1 MGLGLDKF
9 CCIDSNDLIEKEQ
22 QNSGFNSQNPF
33 TTLDSEYSRIIINN
47 SMRQKSLPSNEINFV
62 PSRKVKPLK
71 SLSNLP
77 IGTVNIIRKQVGD
90 PNINYTVIKALG
102 HGSFGHVFKVVHKI
116 TGNIRSIKVIPKNN
130 LRPGFTKD
138 EIIQEINI
146 LKSLD
151 HPHIIKM
158 FEFYV
163 DDNNYYLVN
172 EFCSEGDLNE
182 KLHKIKFF
190 SENVAKLLMF
200 QIFNAVR
207 YLHSKKVIHGDLKL
221 ENIMVDSI
229 LEDEKLNQKHE
240 RKKSFASVIRDDSK
254 EIDLILNNR
263 DKKNININS
272 LLTIEEE
279 ERNIKH
285 TKTDL
290 KLIKKKD
297 FVLNKRTENIG
308 MQKVEIKNYELK
320 LIDFGCSKMFTT
332 YKKNFE
338 DTIGTLVYC
347 SPEVLLNNYN
357 EKCDIW
363 SCGII
368 FYLLLSG
375 KFPYFGKTENDV
387 VEKILSQKVEFNFP
401 IFDQISSEAKDLI
414 KKCLIYDKNKRI
426 SAVEALKHPFF
437 ANIDLNNIYHEK
449 IDLKEVLSSLKYFSK
464 HSKFYQVVLAFLSH
478 NYAEKTQ
485 LDKLK
490 KIFYK
495 IDTNLDGKLS
505 KEELMNAYKIA
516 GIKINKNQLDKIIN
530 SMDYDNN
537 GYIEYEEFIRA
548 TIPKENLFTD
558 VNLKTAFELFD
569 LDKNGSISL
578 NEIKEV
584 LGIKKNDDDKVIEEL
599 MNEVQRTGNQEIT
612 FSQFKESMLN
622 YAKQDIFNLSIKA
635 DDDGNNNDNSIIDG
649 DSKN

>member
-1 MGLGLDKF
+1 MGVALEKL
-9 CCIDSNDLIEKEQ
+9 CCIEPKELIEKEQ
-22 QNSGFNSQNPF
+22 QNYSIKETNQFNIYDFDIQQKV
-33 TTLDSEYSRIIINN
+33 IISN
-47 SMRQKSLPSNEINFV
+47 SLRQKSLPLNEINF
-62 PSRKVKPLK
+62 SISNRKNKPLK

-77 IGTVNIIRKQVGD
+77 IGTVNVIRKQIGD

-130 LRPGFTKD
+130 IKTGITKD

-146 LKSLD
+146 IKSLD

-158 FEFYV
+158 FEFYI
-163 DDNNYYLVN
+163 DENNYYLVN

-182 KLHKIKFF
+182 KMHKIKFV
-190 SENVAKLLMF
+190 SEYICKLLMF

-221 ENIMVDSI
+221 ENIMVDFI
-229 LEDEKLNQKHE
+229 LEDQNLKNDTPLHE
-240 RKKSFASVIRDDSK
+240 RKKSFTSVIKNDSK
-254 EIDLILNNR
+254 EIDDYISKHDFIKSYTTEETCDTIDKVKNSTIYDKNEKDLKNN
-263 DKKNININS
+263 NN
-272 LLTIEEE
+272 
-279 ERNIKH
+279 NIKI
-285 TKTDL
+285 
-290 KLIKKKD
+290 IKN
-297 FVLNKRTENIG
+297 L
-308 MQKVEIKNYELK
+308 KNYELK

-332 YKKNFE
+332 YKRNFE
-338 DTIGTLVYC
+338 DTIGTVVYC

-375 KFPYFGKTENDV
+375 NFPFSGKTENEII
-387 VEKILSQKVEFNFP
+387 EKILNPKIEFNLP
-401 IFDQISSEAKDLI
+401 IFNNISEEAKDLI

-426 SAVEALKHPFF
+426 SAEEALTHPFF
-437 ANIDLNNIYHEK
+437 SNIDPNNLYNENIEIK
-449 IDLKEVLSSLKYFSK
+449 QVLFSLKNFSK

-478 NYAEKTQ
+478 NYAEKGE
-485 LDKLK
+485 LEKLK

-505 KEELMNAYKIA
+505 KEELMNAYKLS
-516 GIKINKNQLDKIIN
+516 GIKIKKSQLDKIIN
-530 SMDYDNN
+530 SMDFDNN

-558 VNLKTAFELFD
+558 INLKTAFDMFD

-578 NEIKEV
+578 SEIKEV
-584 LGIKKNDDDKVIEEL
+584 LGIKKNDDDKVIQEL
-599 MNEVQRTGNQEIT
+599 MNEVHRTGNEEIT
-612 FSQFKESMLN
+612 FEQFKESMLN
-622 YAKQDIFNLSIKA
+622 YAKEDIFNLSIKPEE
-635 DDDGNNNDNSIIDG
+635 DEIEDEKILN
-649 DSKN
+649 

>member
-1 MGLGLDKF
+1 MGVALEKL
-9 CCIDSNDLIEKEQ
+9 CCIEPKELIEKEQ
-22 QNSGFNSQNPF
+22 QNYSIKETNQFNIYDFDIQQKV
-33 TTLDSEYSRIIINN
+33 IISN
-47 SMRQKSLPSNEINFV
+47 SLRQKSLPLNEINF
-62 PSRKVKPLK
+62 SISNRKNKPLK

-77 IGTVNIIRKQVGD
+77 IGTVNVIRKQIGD

-130 LRPGFTKD
+130 IKTGITKD

-146 LKSLD
+146 IKSLD

-158 FEFYV
+158 FEFYI
-163 DDNNYYLVN
+163 DENNYYLVN

-182 KLHKIKFF
+182 KMHKIKFV
-190 SENVAKLLMF
+190 SEYICKLLMF

-221 ENIMVDSI
+221 ENIMVDFI
-229 LEDEKLNQKHE
+229 LEEQNLKNDTPLHE
-240 RKKSFASVIRDDSK
+240 RKKSFTSVIKNDSK
-254 EIDLILNNR
+254 EIDDYISKHDFIKSYTTEETCDTIDKVKNSTIYDKNEKDLKNN
-263 DKKNININS
+263 NN
-272 LLTIEEE
+272 
-279 ERNIKH
+279 NIKI
-285 TKTDL
+285 
-290 KLIKKKD
+290 IKN
-297 FVLNKRTENIG
+297 L
-308 MQKVEIKNYELK
+308 KNYELK

-332 YKKNFE
+332 YKRNFE

-375 KFPYFGKTENDV
+375 NFPFSGKTENEII
-387 VEKILSQKVEFNFP
+387 EKILNPKIEFNLP
-401 IFDQISSEAKDLI
+401 IFNNISEEAKDLI

-426 SAVEALKHPFF
+426 SAEEALTHPFF
-437 ANIDLNNIYHEK
+437 SNIDPNNLYNENIEIK
-449 IDLKEVLSSLKYFSK
+449 QVLFSLKNFSK

-478 NYAEKTQ
+478 NYAEKGE
-485 LDKLK
+485 LEKLK

-505 KEELMNAYKIA
+505 KEELMNAYKLS
-516 GIKINKNQLDKIIN
+516 GIKIKKSQLDKIIN
-530 SMDYDNN
+530 SMDFDNN

-558 VNLKTAFELFD
+558 INLKTAFDMFD

-578 NEIKEV
+578 SEIKEV
-584 LGIKKNDDDKVIEEL
+584 LGIKKNDDDKVIQEL
-599 MNEVQRTGNQEIT
+599 MNEVHRTGNEEIT
-612 FSQFKESMLN
+612 FEQFKESMLN
-622 YAKQDIFNLSIKA
+622 YAKEDIFNLSIKPEE
-635 DDDGNNNDNSIIDG
+635 DEIEDEKILN
-649 DSKN
+649 

>member
-1 MGLGLDKF
+1 MGLSMDKF
-9 CCIDSNDLIEKEQ
+9 CCIDSSDLLLKQ
-22 QNSGFNSQNPF
+22 QQISSLTESSIP
-33 TTLDSEYSRIIINN
+33 TENN
-47 SMRQKSLPSNEINFV
+47 FYNNFIRSNTPPRKSLPSNEINFQ
-62 PSRKVKPLK
+62 PLYKIKPLK

-77 IGTVNIIRKQVGD
+77 IGPSNIIRKQIGD
-90 PNINYTVIKALG
+90 PNINYSILKALG
-102 HGSFGHVFKVVHKI
+102 HGSFGHVFKVVHKK

-130 LRPGFTKD
+130 LKPGFTKD

-172 EFCSEGDLNE
+172 EFCSEGDLGE
-182 KLHKIKFF
+182 KLGKIKYFT
-190 SENVAKLLMF
+190 ENVTKLLMF
-200 QIFNAVR
+200 QIFNAVW
-207 YLHSKKVIHGDLKL
+207 YLHSNKVIHGDLKV

-229 LEDEKLNQKHE
+229 LEDEKIINHGDKIE
-240 RKKSFASVIRDDSK
+240 RKKSFATVIRDDSK
-254 EIDLILNNR
+254 EIDLWLNKEQNLVDNIKNTSYNLIR
-263 DKKNININS
+263 KSLTNINKIEKKKNN
-272 LLTIEEE
+272 
-279 ERNIKH
+279 
-285 TKTDL
+285 
-290 KLIKKKD
+290 
-297 FVLNKRTENIG
+297 LNLN
-308 MQKVEIKNYELK
+308 MDKVEIKNFELK

-357 EKCDIW
+357 EKCDLW

-368 FYLLLSG
+368 LYLLLTG
-375 KFPYFGKTENDV
+375 KFPFFGKTENEII
-387 VEKILSQKVEFNFP
+387 EKILNQKIEFNDE
-401 IFDQISSEAKDLI
+401 IFEKISDEAKDLI
-414 KKCLIYDKNKRI
+414 KKCLIHDKNKRI

-478 NYAEKTQ
+478 NYAEKSQ

-516 GIKINKNQLDKIIN
+516 GIRINKNQLDKIIK
-530 SMDYDNN
+530 SMDFDNN

-558 VNLKTAFELFD
+558 VNLKTAFDMFD

-578 NEIKEV
+578 SEIKEV

-599 MNEVQRTGNQEIT
+599 MNEVQRTGNQEIN
-612 FSQFKESMLN
+612 FQQFKESMLN
-622 YAKQDIFNLSIKA
+622 YAKQDIFNLSIKT
-635 DDDGNNNDNSIIDG
+635 DDDENNNEYLNNDK
-649 DSKN
+649 DSNN

>member
-1 MGLGLDKF
+1 MGLAIDKF
-9 CCIDSNDLIEKEQ
+9 CCIDSTDLLQKEQ
-22 QNSGFNSQNPF
+22 QNSSLTERSIQPENTFYNNFILSNS
-33 TTLDSEYSRIIINN
+33 LR
-47 SMRQKSLPSNEINFV
+47 RKSLPSNEINFQ
-62 PSRKVKPLK
+62 PIRKNIPLK

-77 IGTVNIIRKQVGD
+77 IGTSNIIRKQIGD
-90 PNINYTVIKALG
+90 PNINYSILKALG
-102 HGSFGHVFKVVHKI
+102 HGSFGHVFKVVHKV

-130 LRPGFTKD
+130 LKPGFTKD

-163 DDNNYYLVN
+163 DENNYYLVN
-172 EFCSEGDLNE
+172 EFCSEGDLGE
-182 KLHKIKFF
+182 KLVKIKFF
-190 SENVAKLLMF
+190 TENVTKLLMF
-200 QIFNAVR
+200 QIFNAVW
-207 YLHSKKVIHGDLKL
+207 YLHSNKVIHGDLKV
-221 ENIMVDSI
+221 ENIMVDSL
-229 LEDEKLNQKHE
+229 LEDEKIINHSKHE
-240 RKKSFASVIRDDSK
+240 RKKSFATVIKDDSK
-254 EIDLILNNR
+254 EIDLWLNKEKTLFNEIPNNTFNLIR
-263 DKKNININS
+263 KSLTNNNKIEKKNY
-272 LLTIEEE
+272 
-279 ERNIKH
+279 
-285 TKTDL
+285 
-290 KLIKKKD
+290 
-297 FVLNKRTENIG
+297 LNLR
-308 MQKVEIKNYELK
+308 MDKVEIKNFELK

-357 EKCDIW
+357 EKCDLW

-368 FYLLLSG
+368 LYLLLTG
-375 KFPYFGKTENDV
+375 KFPFYGKTENEII
-387 VEKILSQKVEFNFP
+387 EKILNQKIEFNEE
-401 IFDQISSEAKDLI
+401 IFDKISPEAKDLI
-414 KKCLIYDKNKRI
+414 QKCLIHDKNKRI
-426 SAVEALKHPFF
+426 SASEALKHPFF

>member
-1 MGLGLDKF
+1 MGLAIDKF
-9 CCIDSNDLIEKEQ
+9 CCIDSTDLLQKEQ
-22 QNSGFNSQNPF
+22 QNSSLTERSIQPENTFYNNFILSNS
-33 TTLDSEYSRIIINN
+33 LR
-47 SMRQKSLPSNEINFV
+47 RKSLPSNEINFQ
-62 PSRKVKPLK
+62 PIRKNIPLK

-77 IGTVNIIRKQVGD
+77 IGTSNIIRKQIGD
-90 PNINYTVIKALG
+90 PNINYSILKALG
-102 HGSFGHVFKVVHKI
+102 HGSFGHVFKVVHKV

-130 LRPGFTKD
+130 LKPGFTKD

-163 DDNNYYLVN
+163 DENNYYLVN
-172 EFCSEGDLNE
+172 EFCSEGDLGE
-182 KLHKIKFF
+182 KLVKIKFF
-190 SENVAKLLMF
+190 TENVTKLLMF
-200 QIFNAVR
+200 QIFNAVW
-207 YLHSKKVIHGDLKL
+207 YLHSNKVIHGDLKV
-221 ENIMVDSI
+221 ENIMVDSL
-229 LEDEKLNQKHE
+229 LEDEKIINHSKHE
-240 RKKSFASVIRDDSK
+240 RKKSFATVIKDDSK
-254 EIDLILNNR
+254 EIDLWLNKEKTFFNEIPNNTFNLIR
-263 DKKNININS
+263 KSLTNNNKIEKKNY
-272 LLTIEEE
+272 
-279 ERNIKH
+279 
-285 TKTDL
+285 
-290 KLIKKKD
+290 
-297 FVLNKRTENIG
+297 LNLR
-308 MQKVEIKNYELK
+308 MDKVEIKNFELK

-357 EKCDIW
+357 EKCDLW

-368 FYLLLSG
+368 LYLLLTG
-375 KFPYFGKTENDV
+375 KFPFYGKTENEII
-387 VEKILSQKVEFNFP
+387 EKILNQKIEFNEE
-401 IFDQISSEAKDLI
+401 IFDKISPEAKDLI
-414 KKCLIYDKNKRI
+414 QKCLIHDKNKRI
-426 SAVEALKHPFF
+426 SASEALKHPFF

>member
-1 MGLGLDKF
+1 MGLSMDKF
-9 CCIDSNDLIEKEQ
+9 CCIDSSDLLHKEQ
-22 QNSGFNSQNPF
+22 QISSLTESSIPTENNFYNNFIRSNSPP
-33 TTLDSEYSRIIINN
+33 R
-47 SMRQKSLPSNEINFV
+47 KSLPSNEINFQ
-62 PSRKVKPLK
+62 PLYKIKPLK

-77 IGTVNIIRKQVGD
+77 IGTSNIIRKQIGD
-90 PNINYTVIKALG
+90 PNINYSILKALG
-102 HGSFGHVFKVVHKI
+102 HGSFGHVFKVVHKK

-130 LRPGFTKD
+130 LKPGFTKD

-172 EFCSEGDLNE
+172 EFCSEGDLGE
-182 KLHKIKFF
+182 KLGKIKYFT
-190 SENVAKLLMF
+190 ENVTKLLMF
-200 QIFNAVR
+200 QIFNAVW
-207 YLHSKKVIHGDLKL
+207 YLHSNKVIHGDLKV

-229 LEDEKLNQKHE
+229 LDDEKIINHGNKIE
-240 RKKSFASVIRDDSK
+240 RKKSFATVIRDDSK
-254 EIDLILNNR
+254 EIDLWLNKEQNLVDNIKNTSNNLIR
-263 DKKNININS
+263 KSLTNINKIEKKNN
-272 LLTIEEE
+272 
-279 ERNIKH
+279 
-285 TKTDL
+285 
-290 KLIKKKD
+290 
-297 FVLNKRTENIG
+297 LNLS
-308 MQKVEIKNYELK
+308 MDKVEIKNFELK

-357 EKCDIW
+357 EKCDLW

-368 FYLLLSG
+368 LYLFLTG
-375 KFPYFGKTENDV
+375 KFPFFGKTENEII
-387 VEKILSQKVEFNFP
+387 EKILNQKIEFNDE
-401 IFDQISSEAKDLI
+401 IFEKISDEAKDLI
-414 KKCLIYDKNKRI
+414 KKCLIHDKNKRI

-495 IDTNLDGKLS
+495 IDSNLDGKLS

-516 GIKINKNQLDKIIN
+516 GIRINKNQLDKIIK
-530 SMDYDNN
+530 SMDFDNN

-558 VNLKTAFELFD
+558 INLKTAFDMFD
-569 LDKNGSISL
+569 LNKNGSISL
-578 NEIKEV
+578 SEIKEV
-584 LGIKKNDDDKVIEEL
+584 LGINKNDDDKVIQEL
-599 MNEVQRTGNQEIT
+599 MNEVHRTGNEEIT
-612 FSQFKESMLN
+612 FEQFKESMLN
-622 YAKQDIFNLSIKA
+622 YAKEDIFNLSIKPEE
-635 DDDGNNNDNSIIDG
+635 DEIEDEKILN
-649 DSKN
+649 

>member
-47 SMRQKSLPSNEINFV
+47 SMRQKSLPSNEINFI
-62 PSRKVKPLK
+62 PSKKVKPLK

-426 SAVEALKHPFF
+426 SAEEALNHEFF
-437 ANIDLNNIYHEK
+437 SNIDLNNIYQEK

-478 NYAEKTQ
+478 NYAEKSQ
-485 LDKLK
+485 LEKLK

-495 IDTNLDGKLS
+495 IDKNLDGKLS
-505 KEELMNAYKIA
+505 KEELMSAYKTA
-516 GIKINKNQLDKIIN
+516 GIKIKKHQLERIIQ
-530 SMDYDNN
+530 SMDFDNN

-548 TIPKENLFTD
+548 TISKENLFTD
-558 VNLKTAFELFD
+558 INLKTAFDMFD

-599 MNEVQRTGNQEIT
+599 MNEVQRTGNEEIT
-612 FSQFKESMLN
+612 FEQFKESMLN
-622 YAKQDIFNLSIKA
+622 YAQQDMFNLTIKP
-635 DDDGNNNDNSIIDG
+635 DEDIQDKISEEDIE
-649 DSKN
+649 

>member
-1 MGLGLDKF
+1 MGVSLEKL
-9 CCIDSNDLIEKEQ
+9 CCIEPKELIEKEQ
-22 QNSGFNSQNPF
+22 QNYSIKETNQFNIYDFDIQQKV
-33 TTLDSEYSRIIINN
+33 IISN
-47 SMRQKSLPSNEINFV
+47 SLRQKSLPLNEINF
-62 PSRKVKPLK
+62 SISNRKNKPLK

-77 IGTVNIIRKQVGD
+77 IGTVNVIRKQIGD

-130 LRPGFTKD
+130 IKTGITKD

-146 LKSLD
+146 IKSLD

-158 FEFYV
+158 FEFYI
-163 DDNNYYLVN
+163 DENNYYLVN

-182 KLHKIKFF
+182 KMHKIKFV
-190 SENVAKLLMF
+190 SEYICKLLMF

-221 ENIMVDSI
+221 ENIMVDFI
-229 LEDEKLNQKHE
+229 LEDQNLKNDTPLHE
-240 RKKSFASVIRDDSK
+240 RKKSFTSVIKNDSK
-254 EIDLILNNR
+254 EIDDYISKHDFIKSYTTEETCDTIDKVKNSTIYDKNEKDLKNN
-263 DKKNININS
+263 NN
-272 LLTIEEE
+272 
-279 ERNIKH
+279 NIKI
-285 TKTDL
+285 
-290 KLIKKKD
+290 IKN
-297 FVLNKRTENIG
+297 L
-308 MQKVEIKNYELK
+308 KNYELK

-332 YKKNFE
+332 YKRNFE

-375 KFPYFGKTENDV
+375 NFPFSGKTENEII
-387 VEKILSQKVEFNFP
+387 EKILNPKIEFNLP
-401 IFDQISSEAKDLI
+401 IFNNISEEAKDLI

-426 SAVEALKHPFF
+426 SAEEALTHPFF
-437 ANIDLNNIYHEK
+437 SNIDPNNLYNENIEIK
-449 IDLKEVLSSLKYFSK
+449 QVLFSLKNFSK

-478 NYAEKTQ
+478 NYAEKGE
-485 LDKLK
+485 LEKLK

-495 IDTNLDGKLS
+495 IDNNLDGKLS
-505 KEELMNAYKIA
+505 KEELMNAYKLS
-516 GIKINKNQLDKIIN
+516 GIKIKKSQLDKIIN
-530 SMDYDNN
+530 SMDFDNN

-558 VNLKTAFELFD
+558 INLKTAFDMFD

-578 NEIKEV
+578 SEIKEV
-584 LGIKKNDDDKVIEEL
+584 LGIKKNDDDKVIQEL
-599 MNEVQRTGNQEIT
+599 MNEVHRTGNEEIT
-612 FSQFKESMLN
+612 FEQFKESMLN
-622 YAKQDIFNLSIKA
+622 YAKEDIFNLSIKPEE
-635 DDDGNNNDNSIIDG
+635 DEIEDEKILN
-649 DSKN
+649 

>member
-1 MGLGLDKF
+1 MGLAIDKF
-9 CCIDSNDLIEKEQ
+9 CCIDSTDLLQKEQ
-22 QNSGFNSQNPF
+22 QNSSLTERSIPPENTFYNNFILSNS
-33 TTLDSEYSRIIINN
+33 LR
-47 SMRQKSLPSNEINFV
+47 RKSLPSNEINFQ
-62 PSRKVKPLK
+62 PIRKNIPLK

-77 IGTVNIIRKQVGD
+77 IGTSNIIRKQIGD
-90 PNINYTVIKALG
+90 PNINYSILKALG
-102 HGSFGHVFKVVHKI
+102 HGSFGHVFKVVHKV

-130 LRPGFTKD
+130 LKPGFTKD

-163 DDNNYYLVN
+163 DENNYYLVN
-172 EFCSEGDLNE
+172 EFCSEGDLGE
-182 KLHKIKFF
+182 KLVKIKFF
-190 SENVAKLLMF
+190 TENVTKLLMF
-200 QIFNAVR
+200 QIFNAVW
-207 YLHSKKVIHGDLKL
+207 YLHSNKVIHGDLKV
-221 ENIMVDSI
+221 ENIMVDSL
-229 LEDEKLNQKHE
+229 LEDEKIINHSKHE
-240 RKKSFASVIRDDSK
+240 RKKSFATVIKDDSK
-254 EIDLILNNR
+254 EIDLWLNKEKTLFNEIPNNSFNLIR
-263 DKKNININS
+263 KSLTNNNKIEKKNY
-272 LLTIEEE
+272 
-279 ERNIKH
+279 
-285 TKTDL
+285 
-290 KLIKKKD
+290 
-297 FVLNKRTENIG
+297 LNLR
-308 MQKVEIKNYELK
+308 MDKVEIKNFELK

-357 EKCDIW
+357 EKCDLW

-368 FYLLLSG
+368 LYLLLTG
-375 KFPYFGKTENDV
+375 KFPFYGKTENEII
-387 VEKILSQKVEFNFP
+387 EKILNQKIEFNEE
-401 IFDQISSEAKDLI
+401 IFDKISPEAKDLI
-414 KKCLIYDKNKRI
+414 QKCLIHDKNKRI
-426 SAVEALKHPFF
+426 SASEALKHPFF

>member
-1 MGLGLDKF
+1 MGLAIDKF
-9 CCIDSNDLIEKEQ
+9 CCIDSTDLLQKEQ
-22 QNSGFNSQNPF
+22 QNSSLTERSIQPENTFYNNFILSNS
-33 TTLDSEYSRIIINN
+33 LR
-47 SMRQKSLPSNEINFV
+47 RKSLPSNEINFQ
-62 PSRKVKPLK
+62 PIRKNIPLK

-77 IGTVNIIRKQVGD
+77 IGTSNIIRKKIGD
-90 PNINYTVIKALG
+90 PNINYSILKALG
-102 HGSFGHVFKVVHKI
+102 HGSFGHVFKVVHKV

-130 LRPGFTKD
+130 LKPGFTKD

-163 DDNNYYLVN
+163 DENNYYLVN
-172 EFCSEGDLNE
+172 EFCSEGDLGE
-182 KLHKIKFF
+182 KLVKIKFF
-190 SENVAKLLMF
+190 TENVTKLLMF
-200 QIFNAVR
+200 QIFNAVW
-207 YLHSKKVIHGDLKL
+207 YLHSNKVIHGDLKV
-221 ENIMVDSI
+221 ENIMVDSL
-229 LEDEKLNQKHE
+229 LEDEKIINHSKHE
-240 RKKSFASVIRDDSK
+240 RKKSFSTVIKDDSK
-254 EIDLILNNR
+254 EIDLWLNKEKTFFNEIPNNTFNLIR
-263 DKKNININS
+263 KSLTNNNKIEKKNY
-272 LLTIEEE
+272 
-279 ERNIKH
+279 
-285 TKTDL
+285 
-290 KLIKKKD
+290 
-297 FVLNKRTENIG
+297 LNLR
-308 MQKVEIKNYELK
+308 MDKVEIKNFELK

-357 EKCDIW
+357 EKCDLW

-368 FYLLLSG
+368 LYLLLTG
-375 KFPYFGKTENDV
+375 KFPFYGKTENEII
-387 VEKILSQKVEFNFP
+387 EKILNKKIEFNEE
-401 IFDQISSEAKDLI
+401 IFDKISPEAKDLI
-414 KKCLIYDKNKRI
+414 QKCLIHDKNKRI
-426 SAVEALKHPFF
+426 SASEALKHPFF

>member
-1 MGLGLDKF
+1 MGLAIDKF
-9 CCIDSNDLIEKEQ
+9 CCIDSTDLLQKEQ
-22 QNSGFNSQNPF
+22 QNSSLTERSIPPENTFYNNFILSNS
-33 TTLDSEYSRIIINN
+33 LR
-47 SMRQKSLPSNEINFV
+47 RKSLPSNEINFQ
-62 PSRKVKPLK
+62 PIRKNIPLK

-77 IGTVNIIRKQVGD
+77 IGTSNIIRKQSGD
-90 PNINYTVIKALG
+90 PNINYSILKALG
-102 HGSFGHVFKVVHKI
+102 HGSFGHVFKVVHKV

-130 LRPGFTKD
+130 LKPGFTKD

-163 DDNNYYLVN
+163 DENNYYLVN
-172 EFCSEGDLNE
+172 EFCSEGDLGE
-182 KLHKIKFF
+182 KLVKIKFF
-190 SENVAKLLMF
+190 TENVTKLLMF
-200 QIFNAVR
+200 QIFNAVW
-207 YLHSKKVIHGDLKL
+207 YLHSNKVIHGDLKV
-221 ENIMVDSI
+221 ENIMVDSL
-229 LEDEKLNQKHE
+229 LEDEKIIDHKYKHE
-240 RKKSFASVIRDDSK
+240 RKKSFATVIRDDSK
-254 EIDLILNNR
+254 TIDLWLNKEKNSFNNIQNNSYNLIR
-263 DKKNININS
+263 KSLTNIKKVDKKS
-272 LLTIEEE
+272 YL
-279 ERNIKH
+279 R
-285 TKTDL
+285 TD
-290 KLIKKKD
+290 
-297 FVLNKRTENIG
+297 N
-308 MQKVEIKNYELK
+308 VEIKNFELK

-357 EKCDIW
+357 EKCDLW

-368 FYLLLSG
+368 LYLLLTG
-375 KFPYFGKTENDV
+375 KFPFFGKTENEII
-387 VEKILSQKVEFNFP
+387 EKILNQKIEFNDE
-401 IFDQISSEAKDLI
+401 IFEKISPEAKDLI

-516 GIKINKNQLDKIIN
+516 GIKINKNQLDKIIK
-530 SMDYDNN
+530 SMDFDNN

-578 NEIKEV
+578 SEIKEV

-612 FSQFKESMLN
+612 FQQFKESMLN
-622 YAKQDIFNLSIKA
+622 YAKQDIFNLTIKSDE
-635 DDDGNNNDNSIIDG
+635 DDNTNDNLNIDK
-649 DSKN
+649 DFKN

>member
-1 MGLGLDKF
+1 MGLAIDKF
-9 CCIDSNDLIEKEQ
+9 CCIDSTDLLQKEQ
-22 QNSGFNSQNPF
+22 QNSSLTERSIQPENTFYNNFILSNS
-33 TTLDSEYSRIIINN
+33 LR
-47 SMRQKSLPSNEINFV
+47 RKSLPSNEINFQ
-62 PSRKVKPLK
+62 PIRKNIPLK

-77 IGTVNIIRKQVGD
+77 IGTSNIIRKQIGD
-90 PNINYTVIKALG
+90 PNINYSILKALG
-102 HGSFGHVFKVVHKI
+102 HGSFGHVFKVVHKV

-130 LRPGFTKD
+130 LKPGFTKD

-163 DDNNYYLVN
+163 DENNYYLVN
-172 EFCSEGDLNE
+172 EFCSEGDLGE
-182 KLHKIKFF
+182 KLVKIKFF
-190 SENVAKLLMF
+190 TENVTKLLMF
-200 QIFNAVR
+200 QIFNAVW
-207 YLHSKKVIHGDLKL
+207 YLHSNKVIHGDLKV
-221 ENIMVDSI
+221 ENIMVDSL
-229 LEDEKLNQKHE
+229 LEDEKIINHSKHE
-240 RKKSFASVIRDDSK
+240 RKKSFATVIKDDSK
-254 EIDLILNNR
+254 EIDLWLNKEKTLFNEIPNNSFNLIR
-263 DKKNININS
+263 KSLTNNNKIEKKNY
-272 LLTIEEE
+272 
-279 ERNIKH
+279 
-285 TKTDL
+285 
-290 KLIKKKD
+290 
-297 FVLNKRTENIG
+297 LNLR
-308 MQKVEIKNYELK
+308 MDKVEIKNFELK

-357 EKCDIW
+357 EKCDLW

-368 FYLLLSG
+368 LYLLLTG
-375 KFPYFGKTENDV
+375 KFPFYGKTENEII
-387 VEKILSQKVEFNFP
+387 EKILNQKIEFNEE
-401 IFDQISSEAKDLI
+401 IFDKISPEAKDLI
-414 KKCLIYDKNKRI
+414 QKCLIHDKNKRI
-426 SAVEALKHPFF
+426 SASEALKHPFF

-599 MNEVQRTGNQEIT
+599 MNEVQRTGNQEIN
-612 FSQFKESMLN
+612 FQQFKESMLN

-635 DDDGNNNDNSIIDG
+635 DDDGNNNDNSIIDE

>member
-1 MGLGLDKF
+1 MGIALEKL
-9 CCIDSNDLIEKEQ
+9 CCINSKELIEKEQ
-22 QNSGFNSQNPF
+22 QNYSIKEINQFNIF
-33 TTLDSEYSRIIINN
+33 EYDNKQKLIISN
-47 SMRQKSLPSNEINFV
+47 SLRQKSLPLNEINF
-62 PSRKVKPLK
+62 SLSTRKTKPLK

-77 IGTVNIIRKQVGD
+77 IGTVNVIRKQVGD
-90 PNINYTVIKALG
+90 PNMNYTVIKALG

-130 LRPGFTKD
+130 IKTGFTKD

-172 EFCSEGDLNE
+172 EFCSEGDLGE
-182 KLHKIKFF
+182 KLGKIKYFT
-190 SENVAKLLMF
+190 ENVTKLLMF
-200 QIFNAVR
+200 QIFNAVW
-207 YLHSKKVIHGDLKL
+207 YLHSNKVIHGDLKV

-229 LEDEKLNQKHE
+229 LEDEKIINHGDKIE
-240 RKKSFASVIRDDSK
+240 RKKSFATVIRDDSK
-254 EIDLILNNR
+254 EIDLWLNKEQNLVDNIKNTSYNLIR
-263 DKKNININS
+263 KSLTNINKIEKKKNN
-272 LLTIEEE
+272 
-279 ERNIKH
+279 
-285 TKTDL
+285 
-290 KLIKKKD
+290 
-297 FVLNKRTENIG
+297 LNLN
-308 MQKVEIKNYELK
+308 MDKVEIKNFELK

-357 EKCDIW
+357 EKCDLW

-368 FYLLLSG
+368 LYLLLTG
-375 KFPYFGKTENDV
+375 KFPFFGKTENEII
-387 VEKILSQKVEFNFP
+387 EKILNQKIEFNDE
-401 IFDQISSEAKDLI
+401 IFEKISDEAKDLI
-414 KKCLIYDKNKRI
+414 KKCLIHDKNKRI

-478 NYAEKTQ
+478 NYAEKSQ

-516 GIKINKNQLDKIIN
+516 GIRINKNQLDKIIK
-530 SMDYDNN
+530 SMDFDNN

-558 VNLKTAFELFD
+558 VNLKTAFDMFD

-578 NEIKEV
+578 SEIKEV

-599 MNEVQRTGNQEIT
+599 MNEVQRTGNQEIN
-612 FSQFKESMLN
+612 FQQFKESMLN
-622 YAKQDIFNLSIKA
+622 YAKQDIFNLSIKT
-635 DDDGNNNDNSIIDG
+635 DDDENNNEYLNNDK
-649 DSKN
+649 DSNN

>member
-1 MGLGLDKF
+1 MGLAIDKF
-9 CCIDSNDLIEKEQ
+9 CCIDSTDLLQKEQ
-22 QNSGFNSQNPF
+22 QNSSLTERSIPPENNFYNNFILSNS
-33 TTLDSEYSRIIINN
+33 LR
-47 SMRQKSLPSNEINFV
+47 RKSLPSNEINFQ
-62 PSRKVKPLK
+62 PIRKNIPLK

-77 IGTVNIIRKQVGD
+77 IGTSNIIRKQIGD
-90 PNINYTVIKALG
+90 PNINYSILKALG
-102 HGSFGHVFKVVHKI
+102 HGSFGHVFKVVHKV

-130 LRPGFTKD
+130 LKPGFTKD

-163 DDNNYYLVN
+163 DENNYYLVN
-172 EFCSEGDLNE
+172 EFCSEGDLGE
-182 KLHKIKFF
+182 KLVKIKFF
-190 SENVAKLLMF
+190 TENVTKLLMF
-200 QIFNAVR
+200 QIFNAVW
-207 YLHSKKVIHGDLKL
+207 YLHSNKVIHGDLKV
-221 ENIMVDSI
+221 ENIMVDSL
-229 LEDEKLNQKHE
+229 LEDEKIINHSKHE
-240 RKKSFASVIRDDSK
+240 RKKSFSTVIKDDSK
-254 EIDLILNNR
+254 EIDLWLNKEKTFFNEIPNNTFNLIR
-263 DKKNININS
+263 KSLTNNNKIEKKNY
-272 LLTIEEE
+272 
-279 ERNIKH
+279 
-285 TKTDL
+285 
-290 KLIKKKD
+290 
-297 FVLNKRTENIG
+297 LNLR
-308 MQKVEIKNYELK
+308 MDKVEIKNFELK

-357 EKCDIW
+357 EKCDLW

-368 FYLLLSG
+368 LYLLLTG
-375 KFPYFGKTENDV
+375 KFPFYGKTENEII
-387 VEKILSQKVEFNFP
+387 EKILNKKIEFNEE
-401 IFDQISSEAKDLI
+401 IFDKISPEAKDLI
-414 KKCLIYDKNKRI
+414 QKCLIHDKNKRI
-426 SAVEALKHPFF
+426 SASEALKHPFF

>member
-1 MGLGLDKF
+1 MGVALEKL
-9 CCIDSNDLIEKEQ
+9 CCIEPKELIEKEQ
-22 QNSGFNSQNPF
+22 QNYSIKETNQFNIYDFDIQQKV
-33 TTLDSEYSRIIINN
+33 IISN
-47 SMRQKSLPSNEINFV
+47 SLRQKSLPLNEINF
-62 PSRKVKPLK
+62 SISNRKNKPLK

-77 IGTVNIIRKQVGD
+77 IGTVNVIRKQIGD

-130 LRPGFTKD
+130 IKTGFTKD

-163 DDNNYYLVN
+163 DENNYYLVN

-182 KLHKIKFF
+182 KMHKIKFV
-190 SENVAKLLMF
+190 SEYICKLLMF

-221 ENIMVDSI
+221 ENIMVDFI
-229 LEDEKLNQKHE
+229 LEDQNLKNDTPLHE
-240 RKKSFASVIRDDSK
+240 RKKSFTSVIKNDSK
-254 EIDLILNNR
+254 EIDDYISKHDFIKSYTTEETCDTIDKVKNSTIYDKNEKDLKNN
-263 DKKNININS
+263 NN
-272 LLTIEEE
+272 
-279 ERNIKH
+279 NIKI
-285 TKTDL
+285 
-290 KLIKKKD
+290 IKN
-297 FVLNKRTENIG
+297 L
-308 MQKVEIKNYELK
+308 KNYELK

-332 YKKNFE
+332 YKRNFE

-375 KFPYFGKTENDV
+375 NFPFSGKTENEII
-387 VEKILSQKVEFNFP
+387 EKILNPKIEFNLP
-401 IFDQISSEAKDLI
+401 IFNNISEEAKDLI

-426 SAVEALKHPFF
+426 SAEEALNHPFF
-437 ANIDLNNIYHEK
+437 SNLDPNNLYHEN
-449 IDLKEVLSSLKYFSK
+449 IEIKEVLFSLKNFSK

-478 NYAEKTQ
+478 NYAEKGE
-485 LDKLK
+485 LEKLK

-505 KEELMNAYKIA
+505 KEELMNAYKLA
-516 GIKINKNQLDKIIN
+516 GIKIKKSQLDKIIN
-530 SMDYDNN
+530 SMDFDNN

-558 VNLKTAFELFD
+558 INLKTAFDMFD

-578 NEIKEV
+578 SEIKEV
-584 LGIKKNDDDKVIEEL
+584 LGIKKNDDDKVIQEL
-599 MNEVQRTGNQEIT
+599 MNEVHRTGNEEIT
-612 FSQFKESMLN
+612 FEQFKESMLN
-622 YAKQDIFNLSIKA
+622 YAKEDIFNLSIKPE
-635 DDDGNNNDNSIIDG
+635 DDEIEDEKILN
-649 DSKN
+649 

>member
-1 MGLGLDKF
+1 MGIALEKL
-9 CCIDSNDLIEKEQ
+9 CCINSKELIEKEQ
-22 QNSGFNSQNPF
+22 QNYSIKEINQFNIF
-33 TTLDSEYSRIIINN
+33 EYDNKQKLIISN
-47 SMRQKSLPSNEINFV
+47 SLRQKSLPLNEINF
-62 PSRKVKPLK
+62 SLSTRKTKPLK

-77 IGTVNIIRKQVGD
+77 IGTVNVIRKQVGD
-90 PNINYTVIKALG
+90 PNMNYTVIKALG

-130 LRPGFTKD
+130 IKTGFTKD

-163 DDNNYYLVN
+163 DENNYYLVN

-182 KLHKIKFF
+182 KMHKMKFV
-190 SENVAKLLMF
+190 SEYIAKLLMF

-207 YLHSKKVIHGDLKL
+207 YLHSKKIIHGDLKL

-229 LEDEKLNQKHE
+229 LEDQNFRNNTSLHE
-240 RKKSFASVIRDDSK
+240 RKKSFVTVIKDDSK
-254 EIDLILNNR
+254 EIDNFISKNNLIKSNTISEKSDSN
-263 DKKNININS
+263 DKF
-272 LLTIEEE
+272 
-279 ERNIKH
+279 
-285 TKTDL
+285 TKTISYE
-290 KLIKKKD
+290 K
-297 FVLNKRTENIG
+297 VNYNYLNKIMG
-308 MQKVEIKNYELK
+308 KFEIKNYELK

-332 YKKNFE
+332 YKRNFE

-375 KFPYFGKTENDV
+375 NFPFFGKTENEII
-387 VEKILSQKVEFNFP
+387 EKILNPKFEFNFP
-401 IFDQISSEAKDLI
+401 IFNNISEEAKDLI

-426 SAVEALKHPFF
+426 SAEEALNHPFF
-437 ANIDLNNIYHEK
+437 SNLDPNNLYHEN
-449 IDLKEVLSSLKYFSK
+449 IEIKEVLFSLKNFSK

-478 NYAEKTQ
+478 NYAEKGQ
-485 LDKLK
+485 IEKLK

-495 IDTNLDGKLS
+495 IDSNLDGKLS
-505 KEELMNAYKIA
+505 KEELMNAYKLA
-516 GIKINKNQLDKIIN
+516 GIKIKKAQLDKIIR
-530 SMDYDNN
+530 SMDFDNN

-558 VNLKTAFELFD
+558 INLKTAFDMFD

-578 NEIKEV
+578 SEIKEV
-584 LGIKKNDDDKVIEEL
+584 LGIKKNDDDKVIQEL
-599 MNEVQRTGNQEIT
+599 MNEVHRTGNEEIT
-612 FSQFKESMLN
+612 FEQFKESMLN
-622 YAKQDIFNLSIKA
+622 YAKEDIFNLTIKPE
-635 DDDGNNNDNSIIDG
+635 DDDIEDEKTIN
-649 DSKN
+649 

>member
-1 MGLGLDKF
+1 MGLAIDKF
-9 CCIDSNDLIEKEQ
+9 CCIDSTDLLQKEQ
-22 QNSGFNSQNPF
+22 QNSSLTERSIQPENTFYNNFILSNS
-33 TTLDSEYSRIIINN
+33 LR
-47 SMRQKSLPSNEINFV
+47 RKSLPSNEINFQ
-62 PSRKVKPLK
+62 PIRKNIPLK

-77 IGTVNIIRKQVGD
+77 IGTSNIIRKQIGD
-90 PNINYTVIKALG
+90 PNINYSILKALG
-102 HGSFGHVFKVVHKI
+102 HGSFGHVFKVVHKV

-130 LRPGFTKD
+130 LKPGFTKD

-163 DDNNYYLVN
+163 DENNYYLVN
-172 EFCSEGDLNE
+172 EFCSEGDLGE
-182 KLHKIKFF
+182 KLVKIKFF
-190 SENVAKLLMF
+190 TENVTKLLMF
-200 QIFNAVR
+200 QIFNAVW
-207 YLHSKKVIHGDLKL
+207 YLHSNNVIHGDLKV
-221 ENIMVDSI
+221 ENIMVDSL
-229 LEDEKLNQKHE
+229 LEDEKIINHSKHE
-240 RKKSFASVIRDDSK
+240 RKKSFATVIKDDSK
-254 EIDLILNNR
+254 EIDLWLNKEKTLFNEIP
-263 DKKNININS
+263 NNS
-272 LLTIEEE
+272 FNLIRKSLTNNNKIE
-279 ERNIKH
+279 
-285 TKTDL
+285 
-290 KLIKKKD
+290 KKKY
-297 FVLNKRTENIG
+297 LNLR
-308 MQKVEIKNYELK
+308 MDKVEIKNFELK

-357 EKCDIW
+357 EKCDLW

-368 FYLLLSG
+368 LYLLLTG
-375 KFPYFGKTENDV
+375 KFPFYGKTENEII
-387 VEKILSQKVEFNFP
+387 EKILNQKIEFNEE
-401 IFDQISSEAKDLI
+401 IFDKISPEAKDLI
-414 KKCLIYDKNKRI
+414 QKCLIHDKNKRI
-426 SAVEALKHPFF
+426 SASEALKHPFF

-548 TIPKENLFTD
+548 TISKENLFTD
-558 VNLKTAFELFD
+558 INLKTAFELFD

-584 LGIKKNDDDKVIEEL
+584 LGIKKNDDDKVIQEL

>member
-1 MGLGLDKF
+1 MGLAIDKF
-9 CCIDSNDLIEKEQ
+9 CCIDSTDLLQKEQ
-22 QNSGFNSQNPF
+22 QNSSLTERSIQPENTFYNNFILSNS
-33 TTLDSEYSRIIINN
+33 LR
-47 SMRQKSLPSNEINFV
+47 RKSLPSNEINFQ
-62 PSRKVKPLK
+62 PIRKNIPLK

-77 IGTVNIIRKQVGD
+77 IGTSNIIRKQIGD
-90 PNINYTVIKALG
+90 PNINYSILKALG
-102 HGSFGHVFKVVHKI
+102 HGSFGHVFKVVHKV

-130 LRPGFTKD
+130 LKPGFTKD

-163 DDNNYYLVN
+163 DENNYYLVN
-172 EFCSEGDLNE
+172 EFCSEGDLGE
-182 KLHKIKFF
+182 KLVKIKFF
-190 SENVAKLLMF
+190 TENVTKLLMF
-200 QIFNAVR
+200 QIFNAVW
-207 YLHSKKVIHGDLKL
+207 YLHSNKVIHGDLEV
-221 ENIMVDSI
+221 ENIMVDSL
-229 LEDEKLNQKHE
+229 LEDEKIINHSKHE
-240 RKKSFASVIRDDSK
+240 RKKSFATVIKDDSK
-254 EIDLILNNR
+254 EIDLWLNKEKTLFNEIP
-263 DKKNININS
+263 NNS
-272 LLTIEEE
+272 FNLIRKSLTNNNKIE
-279 ERNIKH
+279 
-285 TKTDL
+285 
-290 KLIKKKD
+290 KKKY
-297 FVLNKRTENIG
+297 LNLR
-308 MQKVEIKNYELK
+308 MDKVEIKNFELK

-357 EKCDIW
+357 EKCDLW

-368 FYLLLSG
+368 LYLLLTG
-375 KFPYFGKTENDV
+375 KFPFYGKTENEII
-387 VEKILSQKVEFNFP
+387 EKILNQKIEFNEE
-401 IFDQISSEAKDLI
+401 IFDKISPEAKDLI
-414 KKCLIYDKNKRI
+414 QKCLIHDKNKRI
-426 SAVEALKHPFF
+426 SASEALKHPFF

-516 GIKINKNQLDKIIN
+516 GIRINKNQLDKIIN

>member
-1 MGLGLDKF
+1 MGLSMDKF
-9 CCIDSNDLIEKEQ
+9 CCIDSSDLLLKQ
-22 QNSGFNSQNPF
+22 QQISSLTESSIP
-33 TTLDSEYSRIIINN
+33 TENN
-47 SMRQKSLPSNEINFV
+47 FYNNFIRSNTPPRKSLPSNEINFQ
-62 PSRKVKPLK
+62 PLYKIKPLK

-77 IGTVNIIRKQVGD
+77 IGPSNIIRKQIGD
-90 PNINYTVIKALG
+90 PNINYSILKALG
-102 HGSFGHVFKVVHKI
+102 HGSFGHVFKVVHKK

-130 LRPGFTKD
+130 LKPGFTKD

-163 DDNNYYLVN
+163 DENNYYLVN
-172 EFCSEGDLNE
+172 EFCSEGDLGE
-182 KLHKIKFF
+182 KLGKIKYFT
-190 SENVAKLLMF
+190 ENVTKLLMF
-200 QIFNAVR
+200 QIFNAVW
-207 YLHSKKVIHGDLKL
+207 YLHSNKVIHGDLKV

-229 LEDEKLNQKHE
+229 LEDEKIINHGDKIE
-240 RKKSFASVIRDDSK
+240 RKKSFATVIRDDSK
-254 EIDLILNNR
+254 EIDLWLNKEQNLVDNIKNTSYNLIR
-263 DKKNININS
+263 KSLTNINKIEKKKNN
-272 LLTIEEE
+272 
-279 ERNIKH
+279 
-285 TKTDL
+285 
-290 KLIKKKD
+290 
-297 FVLNKRTENIG
+297 LNLN
-308 MQKVEIKNYELK
+308 MDKVEIKNFELK

-357 EKCDIW
+357 EKCDLW

-368 FYLLLSG
+368 LYLLLTG
-375 KFPYFGKTENDV
+375 KFPFFGKTENEII
-387 VEKILSQKVEFNFP
+387 EKILNQKIEFNDE
-401 IFDQISSEAKDLI
+401 IFEKISDEAKDLI
-414 KKCLIYDKNKRI
+414 KKCLIHDKNKRI

-478 NYAEKTQ
+478 NYAEKSQ

-516 GIKINKNQLDKIIN
+516 GIRINKNQLDKIIK
-530 SMDYDNN
+530 SMDFDNN

-558 VNLKTAFELFD
+558 VNLKTAFDMFD

-578 NEIKEV
+578 SEIKEV

-599 MNEVQRTGNQEIT
+599 MNEVQRTGNQEIN
-612 FSQFKESMLN
+612 FQQFKESMLN
-622 YAKQDIFNLSIKA
+622 YAKQDIFNLSIKT
-635 DDDGNNNDNSIIDG
+635 DDDENNNEYLNNDK
-649 DSKN
+649 DSNN

>member
-1 MGLGLDKF
+1 MGLAIDKF
-9 CCIDSNDLIEKEQ
+9 CCIDSTDLLQKEQ
-22 QNSGFNSQNPF
+22 QNSSLTERSIQPENTFYNNFILSNS
-33 TTLDSEYSRIIINN
+33 LR
-47 SMRQKSLPSNEINFV
+47 RKSLPSNEINFQ
-62 PSRKVKPLK
+62 PIRKNIPLK

-77 IGTVNIIRKQVGD
+77 IGTSNIIRKQIGD
-90 PNINYTVIKALG
+90 PNINYSILKALG
-102 HGSFGHVFKVVHKI
+102 HGSFGHVFKVVHKV

-130 LRPGFTKD
+130 LKPGFTKD

-163 DDNNYYLVN
+163 DENNYYLVN
-172 EFCSEGDLNE
+172 EFCSEGDLGE
-182 KLHKIKFF
+182 KLVKIKFF
-190 SENVAKLLMF
+190 TENVTKLLMF
-200 QIFNAVR
+200 QIFNAVW
-207 YLHSKKVIHGDLKL
+207 YLHSNKVIHGDLKV
-221 ENIMVDSI
+221 ENIMVDSL
-229 LEDEKLNQKHE
+229 LEDEKIINHSKHE
-240 RKKSFASVIRDDSK
+240 RKKSFATVIKDDSK
-254 EIDLILNNR
+254 EIDLWLNKEKTLFNEIPNNSFNLIR
-263 DKKNININS
+263 KSLTNNNKIEKKNY
-272 LLTIEEE
+272 
-279 ERNIKH
+279 
-285 TKTDL
+285 
-290 KLIKKKD
+290 
-297 FVLNKRTENIG
+297 LNLR
-308 MQKVEIKNYELK
+308 MDKVEIKNFELK

-357 EKCDIW
+357 EKCDLW

-368 FYLLLSG
+368 LYLLLTG
-375 KFPYFGKTENDV
+375 KFPFYGKTENEII
-387 VEKILSQKVEFNFP
+387 EKILNQKIEFNEE
-401 IFDQISSEAKDLI
+401 IFDKISPEAKDLI
-414 KKCLIYDKNKRI
+414 QKCLIHDKNKRI
-426 SAVEALKHPFF
+426 SASEALKHPFF